1 MPDDLDDRDDDLDQY
16 ELEPSRGLDDEDDD
30 GSTRPV
36 QRGYDRGYE
45 SVYEK
50 RKGGI
55 GFPAILAALAV
66 LVTALLGVLF
76 LIFRQPARPAP
87 TPAPLPPIAQ
97 ATPAPTPA
105 VPLPK
110 LEDSDPFVRDLASG
124 LSPNPELKRWLSQTG
139 LVRKVTAVVE
149 NVSNGETP
157 RPHLEFLA
165 PKQRFKA
172 ARKPGRTIVPDPAGF
187 QGYDVVA
194 DVVGSVD
201 ASVAAAAFR
210 TLAPLFDAAYAE
222 LGHPEGGF
230 SKAVDRGIAAL
241 TAVPVLRDDV
251 ELVPHAVGFR
261 YADPKLEDLT
271 AAQKQFL
278 RMGPRNVRI
287 IQQKLRELQP
297 ALSTPAAPATP

>member
-1 MPDDLDDRDDDLDQY
+1 MPDELDDRDDDLDQY
-16 ELEPSRGLDDEDDD
+16 ELEPTRGLDDDD

-36 QRGYDRGYE
+36 DRGYE
-45 SVYEK
+45 RDYE
-50 RKGGI
+50 RGYERPKGGI

-66 LVTALLGVLF
+66 LITALLGVLF
-76 LIFRQPARPAP
+76 LIFRQPGRPAP
-87 TPAPLPPIAQ
+87 TPAPPPPVAQ

-105 VPLPK
+105 TPLPK
-110 LEDSDPFVRDLASG
+110 LEDSDPFVRTLAET
-124 LSPNPELKRWLSQTG
+124 LSPNPELKRWLSQNG

-201 ASVAAAAFR
+201 ASVAAAAYR

-251 ELVPHAVGFR
+251 ELLPHAIGFR
-261 YADPKLEDLT
+261 YADPKLEELT

-278 RMGPRNVRI
+278 RIGPRNVRI

-297 ALSTPAAPATP
+297 ALAAPAAP

>member
-1 MPDDLDDRDDDLDQY
+1 MPDELDDRDDDLDQY
-16 ELEPSRGLDDEDDD
+16 ELEPTRGLDDDD

-36 QRGYDRGYE
+36 ERSYERGYDRP
-45 SVYEK
+45 
-50 RKGGI
+50 KGGI

-76 LIFRQPARPAP
+76 LIFRQPGRPAP
-87 TPAPLPPIAQ
+87 TAAPPPPVAQ

-105 VPLPK
+105 TPLPK
-110 LEDSDPFVRDLASG
+110 LEDSDPFVRSLAG
-124 LSPNPELKRWLSQTG
+124 TLSPNPELKRWLSQNG
-139 LVRKVTAVVE
+139 LVRKLTAVVE

-165 PKQRFKA
+165 PRQRFKA
-172 ARKPGRTIVPDPAGF
+172 ARKPGRAIVPDPAGF

-201 ASVAAAAFR
+201 ASGAAAAYR

-230 SKAVDRGIAAL
+230 SKAVDRGITAL

-261 YADPKLEDLT
+261 YADPKLEGLT

-287 IQQKLRELQP
+287 VQQKLRELQP
-297 ALSTPAAPATP
+297 ALQAPAAP